1 MSKLFGKAALLCAVG
16 ILIMLCMSF
25 NSVAK
30 IRFPDEY
37 IPMWQGQSDTVATVL
52 NTANITRITP
62 MFSTDI
68 AMDRSNDPAEYLEVR
83 FAGGE
88 VIKVYEDLEEFLSR
102 IRQNQK

>member
-1 MSKLFGKAALLCAVG
+1 
-16 ILIMLCMSF
+16 
-25 NSVAK
+25 
-30 IRFPDEY
+30 
-37 IPMWQGQSDTVATVL
+37 
-52 NTANITRITP
+52 